1 LQIRITNNAHLNVDE
16 QQTVISGRKKV
27 VSEMRKRA
35 KGKKLKKPSQSKW
48 RKESSDLRE
57 VMEANRLMKK
67 AESEGKP
74 ATYYL

>member
-1 LQIRITNNAHLNVDE
+1 
-16 QQTVISGRKKV
+16 
-27 VSEMRKRA
+27 MRKRA
-35 KGKKLKKPSQSKW
+35 KGKKLKKPSQKW

-74 ATYYL
+74 VTYYL